1 MYEKAEPVRSPLS
14 GQTSGLPPQPSRV
27 HQTRIRHGN
36 DASDKLRE
44 DQKVSS
50 HTYEEAENVKHHV
63 AYTSAE
69 RTYLDGTSGNR
80 DLCSS
85 NRSHR
90 SCLAACIAVLL
101 SLVAVGLAPLT
112 FTNKEEIYQLST
124 TVDAL
129 KRIQYN
135 MSTTVSTLKRR
146 QDDMATT
153 VDVLKRH
160 QDDMRQMSTSL
171 EALKRD
177 LDKERSRTA
186 ALDQHLHDIISC
198 PKGYTMWRDV
208 CYKAFNTRKNFSEAA
223 VSCRADGGTLAMPR
237 DAETNVFLVSLYRA
251 VREDSSFWFG
261 LHDQRQEGRF
271 EWVDGSALG
280 TYNSWGPS
288 QPNDDGGDGDC
299 VLYSPHEEGMWF
311 DAPCTYLYVSFIC
324 QAAPG
329 IHTSYNRTIS

>member
-1 MYEKAEPVRSPLS
+1 M
-14 GQTSGLPPQPSRV
+14 GW
-27 HQTRIRHGN
+27 
-36 DASDKLRE
+36 
-44 DQKVSS
+44 
-50 HTYEEAENVKHHV
+50 
-63 AYTSAE
+63 
-69 RTYLDGTSGNR
+69 
-80 DLCSS
+80 
-85 NRSHR
+85 
-90 SCLAACIAVLL
+90 
-101 SLVAVGLAPLT
+101 VAVGLAPLT
-112 FTNKEEIYQLST
+112 FTNKEEISQLST

-135 MSTTVSTLKRR
+135 MSTTVSTLKRRQDDMATTVDVLKRR

-186 ALDQHLHDIISC
+186 ALDQYLHDIISC